1 VDAVLPGERFVRG
14 DDCYAV
20 ESHVAEGVVEI
31 RLVHYRR
38 QHDRRLHA
46 DWSAV
51 DTLAAQRFRA
61 TDMNGYWGYSSQVE
75 QAARHALDGEL
86 GCYVD
91 SRETH
96 EGFVR
101 IRLVERRLHDLLL
114 VTEILE
120 ERRFDA
126 SELGAA
132 AASAAYAEELR
143 QRANRLNDL
152 AGSAR
157 GADAAATEVENAEQ
171 AAILRDRAREAHDL
185 AQILRDR
192 RP

>member
-1 VDAVLPGERFVRG
+1 VLPGERFVRG

-46 DWSAV
+46 DWSVV
-51 DTLAAQRFRA
+51 DTLAAHRFRA
-61 TDMNGYWGYSSQVE
+61 TDMTGYWGYSSQVE

-91 SRETH
+91 IRETH

-126 SELGAA
+126 SEPGAVA
-132 AASAAYAEELR
+132 VSAGYAEELR

-157 GADAAATEVENAEQ
+157 GADAAATEAENAEQ